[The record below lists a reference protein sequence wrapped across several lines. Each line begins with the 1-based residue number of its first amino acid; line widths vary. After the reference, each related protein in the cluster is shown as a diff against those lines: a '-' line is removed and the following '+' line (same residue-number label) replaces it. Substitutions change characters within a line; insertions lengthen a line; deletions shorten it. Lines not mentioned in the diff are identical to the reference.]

1 MFVIP
6 ITVELKQIRYMW
18 WRLDKVLKKCM
29 YGLYKG
35 KCKTEKKSYFKY
47 LNYWY
52 IFNNLLIPI
61 YFIDLYR
68 FYISQKLIDASSVRE
83 LKLKQ

>member
-29 YGLYKG
+29 CGLYKG
-35 KCKTEKKSYFKY
+35 KYKTEKKSYFKY
-47 LNYWY
+47 LYYWY

-68 FYISQKLIDASSVRE
+68 FYILQRLIDESSVRE